1 MYTQIFNLGFNFVKD
16 KNLYKINRMDSYQEI
31 ISRLK
36 FIGKLKKGEK
46 INTKQMYV
54 QQEGLV
60 TTLSRTFWAQDNR
73 INTINFIHETIKFS
87 FELLNNYDRS
97 DTTPQKEL
105 AKHLVNDLRQVN
117 QGLENLKQT
126 YILDTKFCC
135 DIDTLI
141 EDIKAKL
148 VIYNEKYTMSGI
160 LEDVEIDSD

>member
-1 MYTQIFNLGFNFVKD
+1 MYSQLFKLGVNFVKE

-54 QQEGLV
+54 QQEGIA
-60 TTLSRTFWAQDNR
+60 TMISRTFWSQDNR

-87 FELLNNYDRS
+87 FELLHNYNRS
-97 DTTPQKEL
+97 DSGPEREL
-105 AKHLVNDLRQVN
+105 AKHIVNDLRQVS
-117 QGLENLKQT
+117 QGLENLKHT

-148 VIYNEKYTMSGI
+148 VNYNEKYI
-160 LEDVEIDSD
+160 VEEYIEDD

>member
-1 MYTQIFNLGFNFVKD
+1 MYSQIFKLGLNFVKE

-36 FIGKLKKGEK
+36 FIGMIKKGEK

-54 QQEGLV
+54 QQEGIA
-60 TTLSRTFWAQDNR
+60 TTISRTFWAQDNR

-87 FELLNNYDRS
+87 FELLNNYSRS
-97 DTTPQKEL
+97 ENGPEQEL

-117 QGLENLKQT
+117 HGLENLKHT

-148 VIYNEKYTMSGI
+148 VNYNEKYI
-160 LEDVEIDSD
+160 IEEDYIDEDE

>member
-1 MYTQIFNLGFNFVKD
+1 MYTQIFNLGFNFLKE
-16 KNLYKINRMDSYQEI
+16 KNLYKINRMDTYQET

-46 INTKQMYV
+46 VNTKQMYV
-54 QQEGLV
+54 QQEGLA

-97 DTTPQKEL
+97 ESTPNKEL
-105 AKHLVNDLRQVN
+105 AKHIVSDLRQVN
-117 QGLENLKQT
+117 QGLDNLKQT
-126 YILDTKFCC
+126 YILDNKFCC

-148 VIYNEKYTMSGI
+148 VTYNEKYTISGV
-160 LEDVEIDSD
+160 LEDAEIDSD

>member
-54 QQEGLV
+54 QQEGLA

-97 DTTPQKEL
+97 DTTPEKEL

>member
-1 MYTQIFNLGFNFVKD
+1 MYSQLFKLGVNFVKE

-54 QQEGLV
+54 QQEGIA
-60 TTLSRTFWAQDNR
+60 TMISRTFWSQDNR

-87 FELLNNYDRS
+87 FELLHNYNRS
-97 DTTPQKEL
+97 DNGPEQEL
-105 AKHLVNDLRQVN
+105 AKHIVIDLRQVS
-117 QGLENLKQT
+117 QGLDNLKHT

-148 VIYNEKYTMSGI
+148 VNYNEKYI
-160 LEDVEIDSD
+160 VEEYIEDD

>member
-54 QQEGLV
+54 QQEGLA

-97 DTTPQKEL
+97 ESTPNKEL
-105 AKHLVNDLRQVN
+105 AKHIVSDLRQVN
-117 QGLENLKQT
+117 QGLDNLKQT
-126 YILDTKFCC
+126 YILDNKFCC

-148 VIYNEKYTMSGI
+148 VTYNEKYTISGV
-160 LEDVEIDSD
+160 LEDVDIESD

>member
-1 MYTQIFNLGFNFVKD
+1 MYSQIFNLGLNFVKE
-16 KNLYKINRMDSYQEI
+16 KNLYKINRMNSYQEI

-36 FIGKLKKGEK
+36 FISKLNKGEK

-54 QQEGLV
+54 QQEGIA
-60 TTLSRTFWAQDNR
+60 TTLSRTFWSQDNR

-87 FELLNNYDRS
+87 FELLHNYDRS
-97 DTTPQKEL
+97 DYGPEQEI
-105 AKHLVNDLRQVN
+105 AKHLVSDLRQVTH
-117 QGLENLKQT
+117 GLENLKQT

-148 VIYNEKYTMSGI
+148 VNYDEKYIIGENYI
-160 LEDVEIDSD
+160 EEK